1 MSDRNNSLIEKGV
14 NLLKKPIKILLIVIF
29 AILISLFLLHVTV
42 NNILPFISQMHSGA
56 F

>member
-1 MSDRNNSLIEKGV
+1 M
-14 NLLKKPIKILLIVIF
+14 KKPIKILLIVIF

-42 NNILPFISQMHSGA
+42 NNILPFISQMHSGS